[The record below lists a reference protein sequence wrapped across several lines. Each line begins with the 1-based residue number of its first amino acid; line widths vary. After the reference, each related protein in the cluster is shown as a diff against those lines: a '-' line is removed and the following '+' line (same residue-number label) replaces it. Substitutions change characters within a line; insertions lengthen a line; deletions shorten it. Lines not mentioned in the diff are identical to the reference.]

1 MMTGVRDGWGA
12 HQNKKINKK
21 INISTYGVGR
31 IGSHT
36 LRGMA
41 FLRTVRG
48 LSKINLIFS
57 DNLVG

>member
-1 MMTGVRDGWGA
+1 MCAMVGA
-12 HQNKKINKK
+12 HTKTKNKQK